1 MSVGNRLINDVR
13 EFVTHNKV
21 LCACTLGLA
30 VLGYLGYRGVKWVLE
45 KVGVIQ
51 QVDSVATK
59 VISQRIH
66 QPSLHK
72 IGQIHRKTRPKSI
85 ASPQLPV
92 GDQEKETVRPPSKR
106 LRNTNV
112 PETTSITPTSPW
124 VGNQGP
130 QIIQSH
136 QSVEGFVNSSY
147 SGAATERNK
156 KYSERMRNIS
166 QYFAKNDVYPVRG
179 DGNCFTNSAVAGL
192 LYVMGKDRK
201 RSQEIAQLIS
211 SYETR
216 DTPYI
221 LPDVTQTA
229 PQYNKVFTKEG
240 DFKAVLDRINGD
252 TFEIS
257 ELIGDQSFIS
267 AFSRVI
273 RYILVCEREQG
284 GFEEGDIPG
293 RCGEEIDMEAVVLLN
308 RLFQVNASL
317 IVLQGPNQASDPEN
331 PHEAL
336 QLVGRERFEGQRI
349 VDMSPI
355 DSSVIEGEFDFLIL
369 RKSGHFLAML

>member
-1 MSVGNRLINDVR
+1 MSIDNRLIHDVQV
-13 EFVTHNKV
+13 FVAHNKV

-30 VLGYLGYRGVKWVLE
+30 VLGYLGYRGVKWILE
-45 KVGVIQ
+45 KAGIIERVNT
-51 QVDSVATK
+51 VAIET
-59 VISQRIH
+59 ISRATPKLRSEQKQIRGESKAVSDAAIH
-66 QPSLHK
+66 PLVENK
-72 IGQIHRKTRPKSI
+72 
-85 ASPQLPV
+85 
-92 GDQEKETVRPPSKR
+92 
-106 LRNTNV
+106 
-112 PETTSITPTSPW
+112 
-124 VGNQGP
+124 GP
-130 QIIQSH
+130 QIIQPR
-136 QSVEGFVNSSY
+136 QSVESFIRASY

-156 KYSERMRNIS
+156 KYSERIRNIS
-166 QYFAKNDVYPVRG
+166 KAFSKSDIYPVRG
-179 DGNCFTNSAVAGL
+179 DGNCFTNSAAAGL
-192 LYVMGKDRK
+192 LHVIGKNEEK
-201 RSQEIAQLIS
+201 RQETAQIITN
-211 SYETR
+211 YQTR

-308 RLFQVNASL
+308 RLFRVNASL

-349 VDMSPI
+349 VDMSQI
-355 DSSVIEGEFDFLIL
+355 DSRVIEGEFDFLIL